1 MDNSFIE
8 ELLNHPFEKKRIKS
22 LRGEFWIEE
31 VFTNKDN
38 HIDGEIR
45 CGIQGD
51 DF

>member
-8 ELLNHPFEKKRIKS
+8 ELLNHSFEKKRIMS

-45 CGIQGD
+45 CGI
-51 DF
+51 